1 MLKLI
6 RYTLEPR
13 VIAYPELSSL
23 ILCLLLAVGLA
34 ALCFGGDWLARG
46 AGSLALLW
54 KISPVVVGLTIVSIA
69 TSMPEMITAI
79 IAAAKGNSGLAVG
92 NIIGSNL
99 GNIGLILGIAAL
111 ITPIRIQWRLIR
123 QEVPLLLLITLLF
136 SLLCLIGYTYTG
148 ALGRIEGILLLAGAV
163 AYLVFLTVQARGTK
177 RAIEEEYEDELANPI
192 QNIWICLG
200 LVLIAGVA
208 LWIGAELL
216 VNSSVVLARRMDI
229 SDELIGLTI
238 VAIGTSLPELAASVA
253 AALRKQ
259 SDIIAGNIVGSNVFN
274 MLLVGGGVAAVYPV
288 QLEGKLFLL
297 EYPAMILLTLLLWVL
312 FFTQRKVSRM
322 EGGLLLVLYGLILTL
337 ATINQ

>member
-1 MLKLI
+1 M
-6 RYTLEPR
+6 
-13 VIAYPELSSL
+13 IAYPELSSL

-46 AGSLALLW
+46 AASLALLW

-79 IAAAKGNSGLAVG
+79 IAAAQGNSGLAVG

-123 QEVPLLLLITLLF
+123 QEVPILVLITLLF
-136 SLLCLIGYTYTG
+136 TLLCLIGYTLSG
-148 ALGRIEGILLLAGAV
+148 VLGRIEGVLLLAGAV
-163 AYLVFLTVQARGTK
+163 AYLVFLTLQSRGNQG
-177 RAIEEEYEDELANPI
+177 AVVEEYEDELANPI
-192 QNIWICLG
+192 QNIWACLG
-200 LVLIAGVA
+200 LIILAGAA
-208 LWIGAELL
+208 LWAGAELL
-216 VNSSVVLARRMDI
+216 VNSSVVLARRMEI

-259 SDIIAGNIVGSNVFN
+259 TDIIAGNIVGSNVFN
-274 MLLVGGGVAAVYPV
+274 MLLVGGGVATVYPV
-288 QLEGKLFLL
+288 QIDGKLFLL
-297 EYPAMILLTLLLWVL
+297 EYPAMILLTVLLWIL

-322 EGGLLLVLYGLILTL
+322 EGGLLLVIYGLILTL
-337 ATINQ
+337 ATLYQ